1 MKARLHAGMS
11 TEKDDIK
18 RVGKSGQI
26 SLGKQ
31 HAGQYFREDR
41 RDDGSIVL
49 TPVVVVPRSHW
60 TVRDQAKIKRALAW
74 AARHP
79 PSETDLDE
87 LIALAERPR
96 MKAARGR

>member
-1 MKARLHAGMS
+1 MNDE
-11 TEKDDIK
+11 TDIK

-31 HAGQYFREDR
+31 HAGRYFREER
-41 RDDGSIVL
+41 REDGSIVL

-74 AARHP
+74 AAQHP
-79 PSETDLDE
+79 RSETDLDE
-87 LIALAERPR
+87 LVAEAKRPR
-96 MKAARGR
+96 VKAARGR

>member
-1 MKARLHAGMS
+1 MGAGMS
-11 TEKDDIK
+11 EEMDVK

-31 HAGQYFREDR
+31 HAGQYFRQER
-41 RDDGSIVL
+41 HGDGSIVL

-74 AARHP
+74 AAKHP
-79 PSETDLDE
+79 PKETDLDE
-87 LIALAERPR
+87 LMAQAERPR
-96 MKAARGR
+96 QKVARGR